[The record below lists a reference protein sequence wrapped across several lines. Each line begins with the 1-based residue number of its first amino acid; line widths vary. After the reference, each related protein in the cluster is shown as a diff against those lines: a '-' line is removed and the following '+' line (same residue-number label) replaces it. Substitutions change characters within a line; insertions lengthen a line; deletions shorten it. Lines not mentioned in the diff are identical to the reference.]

1 MNSEMVAVEPG
12 RHMLSTYRHGWD
24 GQGQAVRG
32 PVGFLEQAANSRE
45 SLQGPQDA
53 DGGSTVVLAGNEV
66 LVAAGLLREL
76 SARLRQQAAQ
86 GLISPDAEQ
95 VAAVSDELVERFY
108 TAAGLRG

>member
-1 MNSEMVAVEPG
+1 MNSEMVAAEAG

-32 PVGFLEQAANSRE
+32 AVGFLEQAATSRE
-45 SLQGPQDA
+45 SLQEV
-53 DGGSTVVLAGNEV
+53 DGGRTVALTGNEV
-66 LVAAGLLREL
+66 LVAAGLLREF
-76 SARLRQQAAQ
+76 SARLRHESAH

-95 VAAVSDELVERFY
+95 LAAVSDELVERFY